1 MSYYFGTFVFV
12 WTPFTNNYD
21 MLYDN
26 FLMKDYKC
34 LDCETCFYTSSALKV
49 HIRNIHEETRN
60 YVCDNCGQAFKRP
73 ETLKDHIKYVH
84 DKIRNHDCQFC
95 YKVFGRKPDLKK
107 HIQSVHSKEMKDG
120 EFL

>member
-1 MSYYFGTFVFV
+1 MGARFKVSF
-12 WTPFTNNYD
+12 
-21 MLYDN
+21 
-26 FLMKDYKC
+26 YK
-34 LDCETCFYTSSALKV
+34 S
-49 HIRNIHEETRN
+49 NIHEETRN